1 VDDLAAIVTRSA
13 GILNMPIE
21 PEGAR
26 EIARRSRGTP
36 RIANRLLRRVRDYA
50 QVRGNGIIDRSAADA
65 AMQMLGV
72 DGGGLDQLDR
82 RLLLTLMQRFD
93 GGPAGVDSLAA
104 AIGEARETI
113 EDVIEPFLIQQG
125 YLLRTPRGR
134 VAGREAYLHY
144 GVTPPARSGERDLF
158 GASD

>member
-1 VDDLAAIVTRSA
+1 
-13 GILNMPIE
+13 MPIE
-21 PEGAR
+21 DQGAL

-50 QVRGNGIIDRSAADA
+50 QVRADGVITHAVAQA
-65 AMQMLGV
+65 AMTMLEV
-72 DGGGLDQLDR
+72 DSEGLDLMDR
-82 RLLLTLMQRFD
+82 RLLMTLIERFD

-113 EDVIEPFLIQQG
+113 EDVVEPYLIQQG

-134 VAGREAYLHY
+134 MAGRPTYLHY
-144 GVTPPARSGERDLF
+144 GLAAPKVRPMESDLFVPGERP
-158 GASD
+158 AE